1 MKNRDEYST
10 FFKLKISY
18 PVAISNQLEL
28 NQHHILSACS
38 VDWLSGVSPKIS
50 LMFYLKNKITNE

>member
-1 MKNRDEYST
+1 MKNRDENST

-28 NQHHILSACS
+28 NQHHILSARS
-38 VDWLSGVSPKIS
+38 VD
-50 LMFYLKNKITNE
+50 